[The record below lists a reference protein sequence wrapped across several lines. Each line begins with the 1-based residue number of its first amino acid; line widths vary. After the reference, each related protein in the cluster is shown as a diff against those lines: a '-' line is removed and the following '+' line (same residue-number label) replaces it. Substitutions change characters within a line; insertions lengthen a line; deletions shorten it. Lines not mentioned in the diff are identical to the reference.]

1 MQVESYSVEHPLGE
15 FTKIKYNGFGNVTLK
30 HGENPML
37 RVSSKIDVQ
46 DAIKHEIRDGKLRLK
61 VRDSV
66 SLGLKSLMTLES
78 PDLKLEIIYDTLEA
92 LNFNGMG
99 NLQNIGVI
107 EGFDFRVVN
116 NGVGKMALNVD
127 VKALYSKLDG
137 AGSLELQGTAEEHSC
152 NLNGAGKIDAQK
164 LEAEMAKAIANGIGS
179 ILIFASKKLEAKLV
193 GIGNIKHYGNPEKIE
208 SRIQGVGSIR
218 PNS

>member
-1 MQVESYSVEHPLGE
+1 MQVESYSVQYPLGE

-46 DAIKHEIRDGKLRLK
+46 DAIKHEIRDGELRLK

-116 NGVGKMALNVD
+116 NGVGKMTLNVD

-164 LEAEMAKAIANGIGS
+164 LEAEMVKAIANGIGS

-193 GIGNIKHYGNPEKIE
+193 GIGNIKYYGNPEKIE
-208 SRIQGVGSIR
+208 SSIQGLGSIR

>member
-37 RVSSKIDVQ
+37 RVSSKIDVH
-46 DAIKHEIRDGKLRLK
+46 DAIKHEIRDGELRLK

-66 SLGLKSLMTLES
+66 SLGLKSLMTLVS
-78 PDLKLEIIYDTLEA
+78 PDLKLEIIYDTLDA

>member
-37 RVSSKIDVQ
+37 RVSSKMDVQ
-46 DAIKHEIRDGKLRLK
+46 DAIKHEIRDGELRLK

-66 SLGLKSLMTLES
+66 GLGLKSLMTLES

-164 LEAEMAKAIANGIGS
+164 LEAEIAKAIANGIGS
-179 ILIFASKKLEAKLV
+179 ILIFASKRLEAKLV
-193 GIGNIKHYGNPEKIE
+193 GIGNITHFGNPDKIE

-218 PNS
+218 PKS

>member
-46 DAIKHEIRDGKLRLK
+46 DAIKHEIRDGELRLK

-66 SLGLKSLMTLES
+66 SLGLKSLMTLVS
-78 PDLKLEIIYDTLEA
+78 PDLKLEIIYDTLDA

>member
-46 DAIKHEIRDGKLRLK
+46 DAIKHEIRDGELRLK

-66 SLGLKSLMTLES
+66 SLGLKSLMTLVS

>member
-1 MQVESYSVEHPLGE
+1 MQVESYSVEHPLGK

-46 DAIKHEIRDGKLRLK
+46 DAIKHEIRDGELRLK

-66 SLGLKSLMTLES
+66 SLGLKSLMTLVS

-218 PNS
+218 PTS